1 MNSRSTSLFL
11 FALNLGLLGTIGY
24 MAYVMQRNPLP
35 SRYELNARVITNMVT
50 QIAVRKVYPTNFLA
64 SLGKLPVS
72 WNAIES
78 TNYQTYIANLRA
90 IDCPSETIRDII
102 ITDVAK
108 LYAKRRAAIRAQGQ
122 PYRFWQT
129 GDAWENGPARDPVIR
144 KQLQDLESEQR
155 ELVKA
160 LLGVDLQ
167 AELAKY
173 WNADD
178 EQERMY
184 GFLSAEKRQGVVEM
198 QAKYDEL
205 EQEVYASS
213 KGVMLD
219 EDQEKLKRIQKQK
232 EAELASLLT
241 PAEFE
246 EYDLR
251 NSATASALRSQMSG
265 FQPTEEEFRKIFG
278 LQKTFDNDFSQAFD
292 STDASQSVIKA
303 KAQQDAQEALN
314 AEVKKTLGET
324 RYKEWFR
331 AQDGDYKAL
340 AQVAERFELPQD
352 TAGKV
357 YDMKQEAER
366 QKQKIDGNPNLTADQ
381 RNLALAAV
389 ARETAKSVATTL
401 GEKIFNAYQRANGQ
415 WLQSLSVSAAPPEP
429 PQPIVR
435 PVPVQPPLPF
445 TTFPGVVP
453 PPPRPQ

>member
-324 RYKEWFR
+324 RYKEWLR

-366 QKQKIDGNPNLTADQ
+366 QKQKIDGNPNLTSDQ